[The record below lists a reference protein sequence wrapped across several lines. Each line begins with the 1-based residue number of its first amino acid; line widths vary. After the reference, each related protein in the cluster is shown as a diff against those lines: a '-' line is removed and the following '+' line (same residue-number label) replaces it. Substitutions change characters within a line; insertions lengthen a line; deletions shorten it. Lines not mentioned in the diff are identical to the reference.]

1 MVLGDAGSG
10 NLNSGR
16 RRGGKV
22 DRRSVSEENKEEEEK
37 GIGGDEEERGRGG
50 ENERR
55 GGGVVLLAMQVLE
68 IPAGGRGFPLVI
80 LKLAATHIT
89 TLRIINEQIYN

>member
-22 DRRSVSEENKEEEEK
+22 DRRSVGEENKEEE
-37 GIGGDEEERGRGG
+37 
-50 ENERR
+50 
-55 GGGVVLLAMQVLE
+55 
-68 IPAGGRGFPLVI
+68 
-80 LKLAATHIT
+80 
-89 TLRIINEQIYN
+89 